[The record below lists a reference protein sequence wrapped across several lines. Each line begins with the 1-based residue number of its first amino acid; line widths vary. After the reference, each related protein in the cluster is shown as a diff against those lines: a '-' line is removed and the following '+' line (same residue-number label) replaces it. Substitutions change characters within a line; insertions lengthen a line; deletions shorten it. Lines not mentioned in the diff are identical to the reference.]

1 MMLNFNNLKIIFSII
16 IIFAAY
22 FWLYFGVISD
32 MVLEWYKNPD
42 NSHGFIIPFMTGYFI
57 YKKAEFL
64 KKVIIKPLN
73 SGIII
78 IMIGLIFFIIGYLG
92 AAYTTMRIS
101 MLIVLAGIILSIIGS
116 DFFKLISFPFFYLIF
131 MIPVPRYLYD
141 SLSFPLRI
149 IVTKYSVL
157 FLQLLEFPAF
167 REGNMIM
174 LENMNLQVID
184 VCSGIRSITSLVA
197 IATAFAYMIEKNNLK
212 RLAIII
218 LAVPISIISNGCRII
233 ITAILGRYFGPQI
246 ADNFFHQATGI
257 VVFIT
262 SIVILICSGW
272 FLKEK

>member
-1 MMLNFNNLKIIFSII
+1 MMIKFNNFKLILAII

-57 YKKAEFL
+57 YRKAEFL
-64 KKVIIKPLN
+64 KKVIIRPLN

-78 IMIGLIFFIIGYLG
+78 TMIGLIFFIMGYLG

-101 MLIVLAGIILSIIGS
+101 MLIVLAGIILSIAGS
-116 DFFKLISFPFFYLIF
+116 DFFKMVSFPFFYLIF

-141 SLSFPLRI
+141 ALSFPLRI

-157 FLQLLEFPAF
+157 FLQLLGFPAL

-174 LENMNLQVID
+174 LENMSLQVID
-184 VCSGIRSITSLVA
+184 ACSGLRSITSLMA
-197 IATAFAYMIEKNNLK
+197 IATAFVYMIEKNNLK
-212 RLAIII
+212 RLMIII
-218 LAVPISIISNGCRII
+218 LAVPISIMSNGGRII

-246 ADNFFHQATGI
+246 ADNFFHEAAGI
-257 VVFIT
+257 AVFMT
-262 SIVILICSGW
+262 SVIILICLGW